1 MTPTQ
6 DFIDG
11 GDGCYRLEVPGPGIV
26 LTVGRLAR
34 HSGDLIGE
42 LTVTCDLPGAKR
54 VNGDGPLLIGNLNFS
69 SITARESRAKMLAK
83 RAEAG
88 DFDWF
93 GTLEY
98 FCQRVIEAE
107 RTGAPAVLLRDVPKP
122 ALDATWTIHGVPILR
137 EHPMGIFGDG
147 GGFKTTLADAIA
159 GELVRRDVPT
169 LIADW
174 ETTEGDH
181 REKLEQLFG
190 ADMPGVLYARCEWP
204 LTHEA
209 DRLRRLI
216 VAHGVQYVILDSVAF
231 GCDGPPEAAEAA
243 AEYFRALRR
252 LRVGALLVAHVTK
265 SENGDQRPFG
275 SAFWH
280 NGLRSSWFVKRSE
293 ADGNASEATV
303 GLFHRK
309 CNAGPLLPA
318 RGLRFTFNN
327 GRITIQPTDL
337 AESDDFA
344 GKLPLWQRAKAVL
357 GKGPLTIPELANE
370 LDAKLDTVIKA
381 TNRLDRLF
389 TKRKD
394 DDGIQRIYLVE
405 KGRVA

>member
-1 MTPTQ
+1 VTPAQ

-69 SITARESRAKMLAK
+69 SITAREARAKMLAK

-107 RTGAPAVLLRDVPKP
+107 RTGAPAVMLRDVPKP
-122 ALDATWTIHGVPILR
+122 N
-137 EHPMGIFGDG
+137 
-147 GGFKTTLADAIA
+147 ADAIVSIHGLPVLIDHPEILFADGGACKSLIALARA
-159 GELVRRDVPT
+159 GELARRGVSV
-169 LIADW
+169 LYADW
-174 ETTEGDH
+174 ETSAGDH
-181 REKLEQLFG
+181 RDRLEALFG
-190 ADMPGVLYARCEWP
+190 ADMPDVLYARCEAP
-204 LTHEA
+204 MTFEA

-216 VAHGVQYVILDSVAF
+216 VAHGIKYAFFDSIGY
-231 GCDGPPEAAEAA
+231 GCDGKPEDAEVANA
-243 AEYFRALRR
+243 YFRALRR
-252 LRVGALLVAHVTK
+252 LRVGATLIAHINR
-265 SENGDQRPFG
+265 SENGDQKPFG

-280 NGLRSSWFVKRSE
+280 NSARSTWFAKRSE
-293 ADGNASEATV
+293 ADGNPGEVTV
-303 GLFHRK
+303 ALFHRK
-309 CNAGPLLPA
+309 CNTGPLLSA
-318 RGLRFTFNN
+318 RGLRITFGG

-344 GKLPLWQRAKAVL
+344 GKLPLWQRMRGTLKQ
-357 GKGPLTIPELANE
+357 GPLTLVAMAGE
-370 LDAKLDTVIKA
+370 LDAKVDTLDRTV
-381 TNRLDRLF
+381 RRSPRLF
-389 TKRKD
+389 TRVAGA
-394 DDGIQRIYLVE
+394 DGVTRIALVE
-405 KGRVA
+405 RRPA